1 MASEG
6 QMKKVVL
13 AGLLIA
19 QVGACSLSA
28 SAHGLA
34 GRIMPKSD
42 LLAST
47 NSESVRAAS
56 VFEMPESLSE
66 GQKLLAAGQAPK
78 AAALFQQYVK
88 ENDSDGEG
96 YFWLGTALNEIGDAK
111 GSVEAFGQAVT
122 LNSRT
127 GADSAQL
134 RVNFGN
140 SLMVLDR
147 TDEALFQYHKALAID
162 PNEARAYF
170 NLARAQIKKE
180 SPVTAQAALLN
191 LQKASALG
199 LSHPDI
205 YRYSA
210 MSYIILSEN
219 DKAAKELK
227 LYLQHVPND
236 KADLSLRKTIEE
248 TISELVASKE
258 EDAVEHEL
266 VPIQKRRYT
275 LTTEIA
281 YAVLDLDE
289 TNKIVTIGAED
300 SRDPD
305 DGAQDGK
312 NDGIFQMS
320 SIGFNTQVSIHPKL
334 VGLGKKVE

>member
-1 MASEG
+1 
-6 QMKKVVL
+6 MKKVVL

-19 QVGACSLSA
+19 QVSTCSLSA

-34 GRIMPKSD
+34 GRILPKSE

-47 NSESVRAAS
+47 KAESA
-56 VFEMPESLSE
+56 FQMPESLAE
-66 GQKLLAAGQAPK
+66 GQKFLASGQAPK
-78 AAALFQQYVK
+78 AVTLFKQYVS
-88 ENDSDGEG
+88 EHDSDGEG

-111 GSVEAFGQAVT
+111 GSVEAFAQAVT

-140 SLMVLDR
+140 SLLVLER
-147 TDEALFQYHKALAID
+147 TDEALFQYHKALTID
-162 PNEARAYF
+162 PNEARGYF

-180 SPVTAQAALLN
+180 SPVTAQAALAN
-191 LQKASALG
+191 LQKARALG

-219 DKAAKELK
+219 DKAANALTEYLK
-227 LYLQHVPND
+227 LVPSD
-236 KADLSLRKTIEE
+236 KADATLRKTIED
-248 TISELVASKE
+248 TISELVTSKE
-258 EDAVEHEL
+258 EDAVQHEII
-266 VPIQKRRYT
+266 PIQKRRYT
-275 LTTEIA
+275 LSTEIA

-305 DGAQDGK
+305 DGAQDGN

-320 SIGFNTQVSIHPKL
+320 SIGFDTRVSIHPKL
-334 VGLGKKVE
+334 VGLGKRTE

>member
-1 MASEG
+1 MNKAI
-6 QMKKVVL
+6 L

-19 QVGACSLSA
+19 QVSCSLSA
-28 SAHGLA
+28 SAHGLV
-34 GRIMPKSD
+34 GRLMPKSE
-42 LLAST
+42 LLASAKADT
-47 NSESVRAAS
+47 
-56 VFEMPESLSE
+56 VFQMPESLAE

-78 AAALFQQYVK
+78 AAQLFQKYIS
-88 ENDSDGEG
+88 EHDSDSEG

-111 GSVEAFGQAVT
+111 GSVEAFAQAVL
-122 LNSRT
+122 LNNRT

-147 TDEALFQYHKALAID
+147 TDEALFQYHKAISID

-180 SPVTAQAALLN
+180 SPVTAQAALVN
-191 LQKASALG
+191 LQRAGALG
-199 LSHPDI
+199 LTHPDLH
-205 YRYSA
+205 RYSA

-219 DKAAKELK
+219 QKAANALMDYLKE
-227 LYLQHVPND
+227 VPND
-236 KADLSLRKTIEE
+236 KADLTLRKTIEE
-248 TISELVASKE
+248 TISELIASKQDE
-258 EDAVEHEL
+258 AISHL
-266 VPIQKRRYT
+266 IIPIEKRHYT
-275 LTTEIA
+275 LSPEIA

-300 SRDPD
+300 ARDPD
-305 DGAQDGK
+305 DGAQDGN

-320 SIGFNTQVSIHPKL
+320 SIGFETQVSIHPKL
-334 VGLGKKVE
+334 VGLGKKVEQ